1 MFALAGK
8 EGMARPKKAAVTE
21 VAGSGG
27 NTLNLGRLNPKQ
39 VLFYKSKAKYT
50 AYGGARGGGKTH
62 VMRIKAVMGALE
74 HPGIKILIIRRTYA
88 ELQSNHIE
96 PILALGLE
104 PNLAVYNRQL
114 HKLYFHNGSAITFG
128 HFNSYDSAFQEY
140 QGQEFDWIFMDEA
153 TQFTEKE
160 FRLLGGCLRGVN
172 QIPKRFYL
180 SCNPGG
186 VGHRWVKRLFVD
198 RDFKTDSENP
208 EENED
213 PADYAFIQAT
223 VDDNTALMESEG
235 GREYLKSLSQLPENI
250 RAAHRYGD
258 WNVLSGNYFPEFS
271 EGKHVCAPFAIPKWW
286 RRYRAFDYGLDMLAC
301 FWFAVDEAGRAWCYR
316 ELYQKDL
323 VVSDAARTILENTG
337 VNERIEITFAPPD
350 LWSRQKDTGK
360 SMAELFMVNG
370 LPLVKASNNRVQ
382 GWLQVKEF
390 LKDQEDGKPGLV
402 FFNGCRRICEELSEI
417 QTDDNNPNDVAKE
430 PHDITHGPDG
440 LRYFCVSR
448 SLPGEPEKGAPE
460 PDEEFSAPEN
470 DYDEVMTGG
479 EAGADYIMY

>member
-1 MFALAGK
+1 MG
-8 EGMARPKKAAVTE
+8 RPKKAATE
-21 VAGSGG
+21 SAGG
-27 NTLNLGRLNPKQ
+27 TLDLGQLNPKQ
-39 VLFYKSKAKYT
+39 VLFYQSKAKYT

-62 VMRIKAVMGALE
+62 VMRIRAVMGAFRY
-74 HPGIKILIIRRTYA
+74 PGIKILIVRRTYT

-96 PILALGLE
+96 PILGLGLE
-104 PNLAVYNRQL
+104 PNYAVYNRQL
-114 HKLYFHNGSAITFG
+114 HKLYFNNGSTITFG
-128 HFNSYDSAFQEY
+128 HFNSYDSAMTEY

-172 QIPKRFYL
+172 DIPKRFYL

-223 VDDNTALMESEG
+223 VDDNTALMKSEG
-235 GREYLKSLSQLPENI
+235 GREYLKMLSQLPENI

-258 WNVLSGNYFPEFS
+258 WEVLSGNYFPEFS
-271 EGKHVCAPFAIPKWW
+271 EGKHICKPFALPRWW
-286 RRYRAFDYGLDMLAC
+286 RKYRAFDYGLDMLAC
-301 FWFAVDEAGRAWCYR
+301 FWFAVDEQGRVYCYR
-316 ELYQKDL
+316 ELYLKDL
-323 VVSDAARTILENTG
+323 VVSDAAQKILENTG
-337 VNERIEITFAPPD
+337 LGEKIEITFAPPD

-360 SMAELFMVNG
+360 SMAELFMTSG

-390 LKDQEDGKPGLV
+390 LKGDTPGLV
-402 FFNGCRRICEELSEI
+402 FFNNCKRICEELSEI
-417 QTDDNNPNDVAKE
+417 QTDENNPNDVAKE

-440 LRYFCVSR
+440 IRYFCVSR
-448 SLPGEPEKGAPE
+448 SLPGEPENEAAGE
-460 PDEEFSAPEN
+460 DEEFLAEES
-470 DYDEVMTGG
+470 DYDMVMTGG
-479 EAGADYIMY
+479 EADAGYLMA